1 MALTIATQPA
11 GAADR
16 ERPCNGSIELCAKPF
31 DQVVLPGTHNSMS
44 AEDLGWKIPNQLI
57 SIPRQLESGIR
68 GFLIDTHYGTRAPD
82 GTVTKV
88 PRAEGAANGDTMYLC
103 HEYCQ
108 LGASELIPEL
118 TKIRDYLA
126 ANPREVLLFINQDG
140 ITPDDY
146 AKAVTESGL
155 SNYLYTGSTTQWPT
169 LREMITANQRVVML
183 AEGATGTVPWY
194 HDAYAGTLQE
204 TPYDFR
210 EDGTTQQGI
219 NRLTYPPELTQTC
232 RPNRGGENGSLF
244 LMNHWVNGTLD
255 NSNPVAPDP
264 AVARILNEREVLVN
278 RARACQQRRGK
289 LPTLV
294 AVDDFGEGDLLGA
307 VRELN
312 GVVAKPFLETS
323 KPKNVVAKAGR
334 KATYRLSVSNYG
346 DTAGSVKICA
356 TVSSKL
362 AKKPACAKVD
372 VAIGATATA
381 PIKIWTKRRRKG
393 ASGKVN
399 FTLTT
404 AGDSV
409 KTASS
414 LNVKPLPKKK
424 KKHKKRS

>member
-11 GAADR
+11 GAATR
-16 ERPCNGSIELCAKPF
+16 ERPCNGSVELCARPF

-57 SIPRQLESGIR
+57 SIPRQLDGGIR
-68 GFLIDTHYGTRAPD
+68 GFLIDTHYGRRAPD

-88 PRAEGAANGDTMYLC
+88 SRSEGAANGDTMYLC
-103 HEYCQ
+103 HELCQ

-118 TKIRDYLA
+118 AKVSDYLA
-126 ANPREVLLFINQDG
+126 ANPREVILFVNQDG
-140 ITPDDY
+140 ITPADY
-146 AKAVTESGL
+146 ARAVTESGL
-155 SNYLYTGSTTQWPT
+155 SGYLYTGSTTQWPT
-169 LREMITANQRVVML
+169 LSQMIASNQRVVML
-183 AEGATGTVPWY
+183 AEGATGDVPWY
-194 HDAYAGTLQE
+194 HDGYDGTMRE

-210 EDGTTQQGI
+210 VPGGTTQDGI
-219 NRLTYPPELTQTC
+219 DNLTNPAKLEESC
-232 RPNRGGENGSLF
+232 RPNRGGDTGTLF
-244 LMNHWVNGTLD
+244 LMNHWVNGMLD
-255 NSNPVAPDP
+255 NSNAVAPDP
-264 AVARILNEREVLVN
+264 AVARILNQKDALVN

-312 GVVAKPFLETS
+312 GVVAKPFLETA
-323 KPKNVVAKAGR
+323 KPRNATVKAGR
-334 KATYRLSVSNYG
+334 RAVYRVSVSNYG
-346 DTAGSVKICA
+346 DAAGSVKVCA
-356 TVSSKL
+356 AVSARL
-362 AKKPACAKVD
+362 AKKPACVTVE

-381 PIKIWTKRRRKG
+381 PIKVWTKRRRKG

-414 LNVKPLPKKK
+414 LKVKPLPKKK
-424 KKHKKRS
+424 RPKKRR

>member
-11 GAADR
+11 GAAAR
-16 ERPCNGSIELCAKPF
+16 ERPCNGSVELCAKPF

-44 AEDLGWKIPNQLI
+44 AADLGWQIPNQLI
-57 SIPRQLESGIR
+57 SMPRQLESGIR
-68 GFLIDTHYGTRAPD
+68 GMLIDTHYGTRAPD
-82 GTVTKV
+82 GTVTRV
-88 PRAEGAANGDTMYLC
+88 PRAEGHANGDTMYLC

-108 LGASELIPEL
+108 IGASELIPEL
-118 TKIRDYLA
+118 SKVRDYLA

-155 SNYLYTGSTTQWPT
+155 GQYVYDGSTTQWPT
-169 LREMITANQRVVML
+169 LSQMIASNKRVVML
-183 AEGATGTVPWY
+183 AEGNTGEVPWY
-194 HDAYAGTLQE
+194 HDGFDGTLQE

-219 NRLTYPPELTQTC
+219 NRLTYPPELNQTC
-232 RPNRGGENGSLF
+232 RPNRGGEVGSLF

-264 AVARILNEREVLVN
+264 AVARIVNQKNVLVD
-278 RARACQQRRGK
+278 RARACEQRRGK
-289 LPTLV
+289 LPTLI

-323 KPKNVVAKAGR
+323 KPKNAVVRAGR
-334 KATYRLSVSNYG
+334 KATYRVSVSNYG
-346 DTAGSVKICA
+346 DVAGNVKICA
-356 TVSSKL
+356 VVSSKL

-372 VAIGATATA
+372 VAVGATATA
-381 PIKIWTKRRRKG
+381 PIKIVTKRRYRG

-404 AGDSV
+404 AGDSI

-414 LNVKPLPKKK
+414 LKVKPLPKKK
-424 KKHKKRS
+424 PHKKRR